1 MNPLEAA
8 AASADA
14 VSYLAAG
21 FMLDAATF
29 AYGAELGF
37 EGIDFYT
44 TGRGGALG
52 DVDGR
57 VVAATFVMF
66 EPSTVVESWN
76 RGRKVMAPLDAAAQF
91 AHCLRTWALAHMRA
105 DVDYARLAE
114 LAGRI
119 VAHASV
125 AAVPL
130 FAAWSV
136 LPEPE
141 EPAALALFRMNL
153 LRELRGGLHGAAV
166 VTNGLTPLQ
175 AVMVKTPHFAPLFG
189 WPEPH
194 PDGDAYRRSWEQAE
208 QATNVAIAV
217 AYGGLEPAE
226 REEFAAL
233 ATEAKKTAS

>member
-1 MNPLEAA
+1 MRPEEAA
-8 AASADA
+8 AASADS
-14 VSYLAAG
+14 VVYLPAG

-44 TGRGGALG
+44 EGRGGALG
-52 DVDGR
+52 DVDGL
-57 VVAATFVMF
+57 VVAAAFVMF
-66 EPSTVVESWN
+66 EPAALAESWE

-91 AHCLRTWALAHMRA
+91 SHCLRNWALDHLQA

-119 VAHASV
+119 VRGAPV
-125 AAVPL
+125 AGVPL

-136 LPEPE
+136 LPEPT
-141 EPAALALFRMNL
+141 EPAALALFRLNL

-175 AVMVKTPHFAPLFG
+175 AVMVKTPHFAQLFG
-189 WPEPH
+189 WAEPH
-194 PDGDAYRRSWEQAE
+194 PDGDPHREAWERAE
-208 QATNVAIAV
+208 TATNLAMAA
-217 AYGGLEPAE
+217 AYETLEPAE
-226 REEFAAL
+226 RAEFAEL
-233 ATEAKKTAS
+233 AKAARATAS

>member
-1 MNPLEAA
+1 MNALEAA
-8 AASADA
+8 SASADTVA
-14 VSYLAAG
+14 YLAAG

-44 TGRGGALG
+44 AGRGGALG

-57 VVAATFVMF
+57 VVAAAFVMF
-66 EPSTVVESWN
+66 EPGTVVESWD
-76 RGRKVMAPLDAAAQF
+76 RGRKVMAPLDCAAQF
-91 AHCLRTWALAHMRA
+91 SHCLRTWALAHMQA
-105 DVDYARLAE
+105 DVDYERLAV

-119 VAHASV
+119 AGHASV

-136 LPEPE
+136 MPEPE

-166 VTNGLTPLQ
+166 VSCGLTPLE
-175 AVMVKTPHFAPLFG
+175 AVMVRTPHFAPLFG

-194 PDGDAYRRSWEQAE
+194 PDGDANRDAWERAE
-208 QATNVAIAV
+208 HATDLAISA
-217 AYGGLEPAE
+217 AYEVLEQSE
-226 REEFAAL
+226 LDEFVELARAAR
-233 ATEAKKTAS
+233 KTVS

>member
-1 MNPLEAA
+1 MDPEAAA

-14 VSYLAAG
+14 VVYLPAG

-44 TGRGGALG
+44 AGRGGALG
-52 DVDGR
+52 DVDGL
-57 VVAATFVMF
+57 VVAASFVMF
-66 EPSTVVESWN
+66 EPATVVESWN
-76 RGRKVMAPLDAAAQF
+76 RGRKVMAPLDSAAQF
-91 AHCLRTWALAHMRA
+91 SHCLTTWAQAHLQA
-105 DVDYARLAE
+105 DVDYGRLAE

-119 VAHASV
+119 VAAAPV

-136 LPEPE
+136 LREPE
-141 EPAALALFRMNL
+141 VPAALALFRLNL

-175 AVMVKTPHFAPLFG
+175 AVMVKTPHFAQLFG
-189 WPEPH
+189 WPEPY
-194 PDGDAYRRSWEQAE
+194 PDGGSYRQTWDRAE
-208 QATNVAIAV
+208 QATNVSMAA
-217 AYGGLEPAE
+217 AYEVLEPAE
-226 REEFAAL
+226 RAEFAAL
-233 ATEAKKTAS
+233 ATAARSTAT